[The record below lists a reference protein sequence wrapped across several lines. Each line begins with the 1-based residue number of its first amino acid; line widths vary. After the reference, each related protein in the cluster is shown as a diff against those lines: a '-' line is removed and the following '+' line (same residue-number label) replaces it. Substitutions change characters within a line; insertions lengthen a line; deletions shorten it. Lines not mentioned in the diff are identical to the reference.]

1 LIAGSLASKNPKG
14 QSSLWPFFLAHM
26 MFDITPTLDCGGRV
40 IALDRARVV
49 GIVNV
54 TPDSFSGDGLS
65 PDAAIA
71 HGLKLIAEGA
81 DALDIG
87 GESTRPGAGEIP
99 VEEELRRVIPV
110 IERLAREAEVP
121 IWVDT
126 SKPEVMRAA
135 VGAGAGLI
143 NDVYALRRDGAMD
156 AAASL
161 KVPVVLMHMLGE
173 PRTMQDAPDYD
184 DVVAD
189 VHRFLAERIF
199 ACEMSGMSKK
209 KIVVD
214 PGFGFGKTLDHNL
227 ALLRQL
233 ARFTDLGVPVL
244 AGLSRKGMI
253 GTLTGRTQRE
263 RVHGSVAASLIAA
276 RYGAKLLRVHDVAAT
291 VDALKVWNA
300 VAAQTVPKGKSAP
313 AMPKWGDDD

>member
-1 LIAGSLASKNPKG
+1 
-14 QSSLWPFFLAHM
+14 

-40 IALDRARVV
+40 LVLDRARIV

-65 PDAAIA
+65 ATPDAVIA
-71 HGLKLIAEGA
+71 HGLRLVEEGA

-87 GESTRPGAGEIP
+87 GESTRPGADEVP

-110 IERLAREAEVP
+110 IERLARECTVP

-126 SKPEVMRAA
+126 SKPDVMRAA
-135 VGAGAGLI
+135 VAAGAGLI
-143 NDVYALRRDGAMD
+143 NDVNALRREGAMD
-156 AAASL
+156 AVAEL
-161 KVPVVLMHMLGE
+161 RVPVVLMHMQGE
-173 PRTMQDAPDYD
+173 PRTMQDAPTYE
-184 DVVAD
+184 DVVSE

-199 ACEMSGMSKK
+199 ACEMSGIAKK

-214 PGFGFGKTLDHNL
+214 PGFGFGKSLDHNL

-253 GTLTGRTQRE
+253 GALTDRAQRE
-263 RVHGSVAASLIAA
+263 RIHGSVAAALIAA
-276 RYGAKLLRVHDVAAT
+276 QNGAKLIRVHDVAAT

-300 VAAQTVPKGKSAP
+300 VAAQTVPKGKSGP
-313 AMPKWGDDD
+313 SMPKWGDDD